1 MTQSD
6 FIRDSIGR
14 MERLKLSYCI
24 TGSIASNYYGIPRL
38 THDMDIIIVLLD
50 KEIEPLADIFSK
62 DYYIEKEDIKEAR
75 KAQGMFNIIHH
86 STGLKI
92 DFWFLKDNEF
102 SRNMF
107 SRRQRVE
114 IIAGVQAWIATAEDV
129 ILAKLIWNKAT
140 PSEKQLNDAKGV
152 LEVQK
157 ERLDMAYLKD
167 WAKELGLTETLERV
181 MKANLPNQT

>member
-6 FIRDSIGR
+6 FIRESISR
-14 MERLKLSYCI
+14 MERIKLSYCI

-38 THDMDIIIVLLD
+38 THDMDIIIALTD
-50 KEIEPLADIFSK
+50 KDVQSLVDIFSG
-62 DYYIEKEDIKEAR
+62 DYYIEKDDIKAAR
-75 KAQGMFNIIHH
+75 QEQEMFNIIHH

-114 IIAGVQAWIATAEDV
+114 IIAGVQAWLAAAEDV
-129 ILAKLIWNKAT
+129 VLAKLLWNKAM

-157 ERLDMAYLKD
+157 ERLDMDYLKS
-167 WAKELGLTETLERV
+167 WADKLGLAETLERV
-181 MKANLPNQT
+181 IKEKLPNQT

>member
-6 FIRDSIGR
+6 FIRESISR
-14 MERLKLSYCI
+14 MERIRLSYYI

-38 THDMDIIIVLLD
+38 THDIDIIVALTD
-50 KEIEPLADIFSK
+50 KEIQPLVDIFSN
-62 DYYIEKEDIKEAR
+62 DYYIEKDDIKDAQKE
-75 KAQGMFNIIHH
+75 QGMFNIIHH

-114 IIAGVQAWIATAEDV
+114 IITGVQAWLAAAEDV
-129 ILAKLIWNKAT
+129 ILAKLLWNKAM
-140 PSEKQLNDAKGV
+140 PSERQLNDAKGV

-157 ERLDMAYLKD
+157 ERLDMVYIKS
-167 WAKELGLTETLERV
+167 WANKLGVTEILEQV
-181 MKANLPNQT
+181 IKAKPPNQT